1 MIGGCNYMKH
11 VLSALVYNS
20 PDVISR
26 VSALFRRR
34 GYNIDSFI
42 GSSTEDEKYSRL
54 TIVVEGDDIVIAQV
68 ISQLEKLEDII
79 SIEDIDPESMVSKV
93 LLFMKVKADV
103 TDRVGIIVVANAC
116 NARVIEMSKEY
127 LILEALDTED
137 RISEMIEIFKPY
149 GIIELVKTGVV
160 AMKR

>member
-1 MIGGCNYMKH
+1 MRH
-11 VLSALVYNS
+11 VLSAIVNNK
-20 PDVISR
+20 PGVTSR
-26 VSALFRRR
+26 VAGLFRRR
-34 GYNIDSFI
+34 GYNIDSYI
-42 GSSTEDEKYSRL
+42 GSSTEDERFSRL

-68 ISQLEKLEDII
+68 ISQMEKLEDII
-79 SIEDIDPESMVSKV
+79 SIEDIKPESMISKV
-93 LLFMKVKADV
+93 LLFMKVKADFNSR
-103 TDRVGIIVVANAC
+103 TGIIVIANAC
-116 NARVIEMSKEY
+116 NARVIEMRSEY

>member
-1 MIGGCNYMKH
+1 MKH
-11 VLSALVYNS
+11 VLSALVNNA
-20 PDVISR
+20 PGVTSR
-26 VSALFRRR
+26 VSGLFRRR

-42 GSSTEDEKYSRL
+42 GSSTEDERFSRL
-54 TIVVEGDDIVIAQV
+54 TIVVQGDDIVIAQV
-68 ISQLEKLEDII
+68 LSQLEKLEDII
-79 SIEDIDPESMVSKV
+79 SIEDIDPESMISKV

-116 NARVIEMSKEY
+116 NARVIEMSKDY
-127 LILEALDTED
+127 LILEAIDTED

>member
-1 MIGGCNYMKH
+1 MKH
-11 VLSALVYNS
+11 VLTALVHNQ
-20 PDVISR
+20 PGVTSR
-26 VSALFRRR
+26 VSGLFRRR

-42 GSSTEDEKYSRL
+42 GSSTEDERFSRL
-54 TIVVEGDDIVIAQV
+54 TIVVRGDDIVIAQV

-79 SIEDIDPESMVSKV
+79 TIEDIKEESMISKV

-103 TDRVGIIVVANAC
+103 SDRVGIIVVANAC
-116 NARVIEMSKEY
+116 NARVIEMSKDY
-127 LILEALDTED
+127 LILEALETED
-137 RISEMIEIFKPY
+137 RITEMIEIFKPY

>member
-1 MIGGCNYMKH
+1 MKH
-11 VLSALVYNS
+11 VLTALVKNQ
-20 PDVISR
+20 PGVTSR
-26 VSALFRRR
+26 VSGLFRRR

-42 GSSTEDEKYSRL
+42 GSSTEDERFSRL
-54 TIVVEGDDIVIAQV
+54 TIVVRGDDIVIAQV

-79 SIEDIDPESMVSKV
+79 TIEDIQAENMISKV

-103 TDRVGIIVVANAC
+103 SDRVGVIVVANAC
-116 NARVIEMSKEY
+116 NARVIEMSKDY
-127 LILEALDTED
+127 MILEALDTEE

>member
-1 MIGGCNYMKH
+1 MEVENMKH
-11 VLSALVYNS
+11 VLTALVKNQ
-20 PDVISR
+20 PGVVSR
-26 VSALFRRR
+26 VSGLFRRR

-42 GSSTEDEKYSRL
+42 GSSTEDERFSRL
-54 TIVVEGDDIVIAQV
+54 TIVVQGDDIVIAQV

-79 SIEDIDPESMVSKV
+79 TIEDIQAENMISKV
-93 LLFMKVKADV
+93 LLFLKVKADFH
-103 TDRVGIIVVANAC
+103 DRVGLIVVANAC

-137 RISEMIEIFKPY
+137 RISEMIEIFRPY

>member
-1 MIGGCNYMKH
+1 MKH
-11 VLSALVYNS
+11 VLSALVNNS
-20 PDVISR
+20 PGVTSR
-26 VSALFRRR
+26 VSGLFRRR

-42 GSSTEDEKYSRL
+42 GSSTEDERFSRL
-54 TIVVEGDDIVIAQV
+54 TIVVRGDDIVIAQV

-79 SIEDIDPESMVSKV
+79 SIEDIKPESMISKI

-103 TDRVGIIVVANAC
+103 NDRVGIIVVANAC
-116 NARVIEMSKEY
+116 NARVIEMSTEY
-127 LILEALDTED
+127 LILEALDTEE

>member
-1 MIGGCNYMKH
+1 MEFMKH
-11 VLSALVYNS
+11 VLTALVKNQ
-20 PDVISR
+20 PGVTSR
-26 VSALFRRR
+26 VSGLFRRR

-42 GSSTEDEKYSRL
+42 GSSTEDERFSRL
-54 TIVVEGDDIVIAQV
+54 TIVVRGDDIVIAQV

-79 SIEDIDPESMVSKV
+79 TIEDIQAENMISKV

-103 TDRVGIIVVANAC
+103 SDRVGVIVVANAC
-116 NARVIEMSKEY
+116 NARVIEMSKDY
-127 LILEALDTED
+127 MILEALDTEE

>member
-1 MIGGCNYMKH
+1 MKH
-11 VLSALVYNS
+11 VLTALVNNQ
-20 PDVISR
+20 PGVTSR
-26 VSALFRRR
+26 VSGLFRRR

-42 GSSTEDEKYSRL
+42 GSSTEDERFSRL
-54 TIVVEGDDIVIAQV
+54 TIVVQGDDIVIAQV

-79 SIEDIDPESMVSKV
+79 TIEDIRVENMISKV

-116 NARVIEMSKEY
+116 NARVIEMSKDY
-127 LILEALDTED
+127 LILEALETEE
-137 RISEMIEIFKPY
+137 RITEMIEIFKPY

>member
-1 MIGGCNYMKH
+1 MKH
-11 VLSALVYNS
+11 VLTALVNNQ
-20 PDVISR
+20 PGVVSR
-26 VSALFRRR
+26 VSSLFRRR

-42 GSSTEDEKYSRL
+42 GSSTEDERFSRL
-54 TIVVEGDDIVIAQV
+54 TIVVQGDDIVIAQV

-79 SIEDIDPESMVSKV
+79 TIEDIRAENMISKV

-103 TDRVGIIVVANAC
+103 GDRVGIIVVANAC
-116 NARVIEMSKEY
+116 NARVIEMSKDY
-127 LILEALDTED
+127 LILEALEAEE
-137 RISEMIEIFKPY
+137 RITEMIEIFKPY